1 MADKEQPLIPPFYP
15 PLNTPDPTGQG
26 VVSVFGA
33 GNSVKNLEIVNKDG
47 TGIQPVP
54 TPVAPFNNSFTLT
67 PPTSNG
73 ILTGS
78 LPTEPGF
85 PAGTPVSDLPNQSDT
100 PQSAD
105 NTAVIP
111 VPPPIL
117 PDPTIPNS
125 GATGAVDPTVAPVP
139 NSTAQTDVGAVQQLT
154 DTNINPNITPS
165 DIVTLQ
171 NAIVS
176 GAVNA
181 QEQTTR
187 PFNYNV
193 VTSIPDLADI
203 NITNKTTRLS
213 DPNSTSYFA
222 VLPSV
227 TTYEVSAAIQYRN
240 AFKGGTP
247 LNDLIQ
253 FYRGVEKEF
262 FTGAPGGGFSVDS
275 IWYWVR
281 KHMQIPEI
289 TDFAS
294 LGASAA
300 SRYTSTS
307 IQSQPSV
314 KSAVS
319 KYKTNLNSFF
329 TCVSD
334 SIGLLANSKYHQLDS
349 TQPIFDVAQQF
360 YGVPI
365 PFSANMENKIGPTA
379 RNLIYNL
386 SKHNTAIYRRN
397 LMGVAYYNPTYQ
409 ENLKIS
415 SRVAHGQNL
424 VNDIAFFV
432 DFAKKASVGA
442 RTAALGGIISAYGG
456 KLLQFV
462 NFISNIGNKCA
473 MNLRDIYAPING
485 YDRDFTVTPG
495 STDINAGNLN
505 VDAIQKQIDTVNT
518 AALQDANIANQLYK
532 STNELYSLNSA
543 LALQG
548 GNPANAPITITGSG
562 PGAGTLTSNGQYNVY
577 SGSDVGYGRPN
588 SRGQALQMIT
598 MDDLHAINLAA
609 AQDQGLAGL
618 PAPKDSPFFVP
629 GTTTNAEQWA
639 NYMDAIAVHESIGG
653 DKGPYYANGYI
664 PVNST
669 YWEAAFTKPVWSEGV
684 YSMTVGENGLTQQ
697 TIYDP
702 VANANAMAQRA
713 YDFAVKAGA
722 SNGDWSISRSGI
734 QSYGWNYAANVVAD
748 KVGVDPASNSI
759 GINYQISRQAT
770 PISTGTGGPIP
781 DPTATSGTSTAPVN
795 NTQTATAQA
804 SQSFTPT
811 ASNLQPIGQGITNP
825 VASLNPPA
833 PTGGTAQGA
842 ALVAAGLAGSLQPL
856 SPAAPT
862 PTPIASS
869 AKPYSNRQLVK
880 PVAFRIRVEDINGR
894 PNFIDVDYLLKKIVK
909 SNYDLNK
916 AMINLVANSSISKLR
931 LTSGTP
937 GQSINAFTLALQA
950 AGKLLPNI
958 NNSNFLA
965 SNFTGIINSLGGGSI
980 ANNQLAAVAL
990 QQLQQVASQNAL
1002 TTSTLTSGLGSLV
1015 SIAASRLPINILGAA
1030 NGATGIYNSAVSN
1043 LGLGGLSTGS
1053 LLNAVNPLN
1062 DIDINISGIIPSVN
1076 LGSLGDIAKLAGSIA
1091 STGDRLSIS
1100 SLNTIQDIAKQI
1112 NQIIC
1117 DFQLPTFAWP
1127 LINEI
1132 ILLYKTKY
1140 NFKDLPSKLWRSIK
1154 KYFTDLVDKFNPEK
1168 LIKALIKQIE
1178 MEIQAYWAKIWN
1190 EILTCNAVNQQKKN
1204 GQIKPVPQLFK

>member
-33 GNSVKNLEIVNKDG
+33 GVPVTNLENVNKDG
-47 TGIQPVP
+47 TGTQPVP

-73 ILTGS
+73 IITGS

-85 PAGTPVSDLPNQSDT
+85 PADTPVSDLPNQSDT

-117 PDPTIPNS
+117 PTPPVPNS
-125 GATGAVDPTVAPVP
+125 DTTGAADPTVAPVP
-139 NSTAQTDVGAVQQLT
+139 NSTAQTDAGAVQQLT
-154 DTNINPNITPS
+154 DTNINPNITQS
-165 DIVTLQ
+165 DIATLQ

-253 FYRGVEKEF
+253 FYRGVEEKF

-432 DFAKKASVGA
+432 DFAKKVSVGA

-548 GNPANAPITITGSG
+548 GSVASTALARSGFSGVIPTLPAGVTPTAPTINSGDTNNVGSPSQHTVSIYGSVYTDFTTYLDTKPTERPADATAYWLQKYNLTQDQLDSISNTYANPANTGSLFNLYG
-562 PGAGTLTSNGQYNVY
+562 IKFTAAGNNSPLTLANTTQGAYVGSLVPGFDIGVPSNGSYNYPPRSIIYVTDSQGNPIGNNNGYFRVADTGQSALIKGQSSAGAVDFYSGNDPTLTNYFKSLNSSGTILNFQPVNVTGQ
-577 SGSDVGYGRPN
+577 SA
-588 SRGQALQMIT
+588 Q
-598 MDDLHAINLAA
+598 NLANI
-609 AQDQGLAGL
+609 Q
-618 PAPKDSPFFVP
+618 
-629 GTTTNAEQWA
+629 
-639 NYMDAIAVHESIGG
+639 
-653 DKGPYYANGYI
+653 NG
-664 PVNST
+664 
-669 YWEAAFTKPVWSEGV
+669 
-684 YSMTVGENGLTQQ
+684 
-697 TIYDP
+697 
-702 VANANAMAQRA
+702 
-713 YDFAVKAGA
+713 
-722 SNGDWSISRSGI
+722 
-734 QSYGWNYAANVVAD
+734 
-748 KVGVDPASNSI
+748 
-759 GINYQISRQAT
+759 
-770 PISTGTGGPIP
+770 
-781 DPTATSGTSTAPVN
+781 TATAVAPTVSQ
-795 NTQTATAQA
+795 TTATAQA

-842 ALVAAGLAGSLQPL
+842 ALVAAGLAGSLQPIT
-856 SPAAPT
+856 PIT

-937 GQSINAFTLALQA
+937 GQSLNAFILTLQA

-980 ANNQLAAVAL
+980 ANNKLAAVAL

-1132 ILLYKTKY
+1132 MLLYKTKF
-1140 NFKDLPSKLWRSIK
+1140 NIKDLPSKLWRSIK
-1154 KYFTDLVDKFNPEK
+1154 KFFTDLVDKFNPEK

-1204 GQIKPVPQLFK
+1204 GKPIKGVPQLFK